1 MATIYEVSK
10 LAGVSLAT
18 VSRVVN
24 GTAKVREATREK
36 VEAAMKELGYRPNSV
51 AQSLA
56 SNRSNSIGIVV
67 AELGGPFYGEL
78 LSRIETEFRGV
89 GKHVIIAAGHSD
101 AELERDSIE
110 FLRSRNCDAL
120 ILHVESVSDEYLI
133 ELAESGCA
141 FVLINRSVPA
151 LADRCINLDNRLGGY
166 LATQHMLSLGHRDIA
181 YVAGPMWKHD
191 ARERYIGHC
200 DALSE
205 HGITPDDALFF
216 EGDFQETGGVQGLEH
231 FRNTG
236 VQFTA
241 LVCANDEMASGAIT
255 AAHDIPLQLPEQ
267 LSVIGFDN
275 VNFSHYTYPKLT
287 TIDYPIG
294 EIGHMAACWVL
305 NQVYQKPTSDLQS
318 LFKPKLIA
326 RDSTTRINTNRGANA
341 PD

>member
-24 GTAKVREATREK
+24 GSANVRQATREK
-36 VEAAMKELGYRPNSV
+36 VEVAMKELGYRPNSV

-78 LSRIETEFRGV
+78 LSRIENEFRGV

-120 ILHVESVSDEYLI
+120 ILHVESVSDDYLVD
-133 ELAESGCA
+133 LAESGCA
-141 FVLINRSVPA
+141 FVLINRSVEA
-151 LADRCINLDNRLGGY
+151 LADRCITLDNHHGGY
-166 LATQHMLSLGHRDIA
+166 LATKHMLELGHRDIA

-191 ARERYIGHC
+191 AKERYAGHRA
-200 DALSE
+200 ALAE
-205 HGITPDDALFF
+205 FGVAENPALFY
-216 EGDFQETGGVQGLEH
+216 EGDFQETGGVQGLQY
-231 FRNTG
+231 FRS
-236 VQFTA
+236 QRLPFTA

-287 TIDYPIG
+287 TVDYPIG

-305 NQVYQKPTSDLQS
+305 SHVYQKSTPALQA
-318 LFKPKLIA
+318 LFEPKLIA
-326 RDSTTRINTNRGANA
+326 RDSTTAIST
-341 PD
+341 